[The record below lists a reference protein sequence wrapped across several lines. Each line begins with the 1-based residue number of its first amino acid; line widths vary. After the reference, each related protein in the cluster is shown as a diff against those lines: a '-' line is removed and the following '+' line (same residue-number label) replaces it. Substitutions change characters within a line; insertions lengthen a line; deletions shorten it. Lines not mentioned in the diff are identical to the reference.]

1 MPAIK
6 ERAHALQ
13 LLARRHGR
21 RIATVAAGLLALVLT
36 AMFGPTVLVTVRL
49 SLAVRSASP
58 ARIRSAVDAA
68 NALPNHLKPRNAR
81 HARITLFE
89 LGSSAVRRAM
99 ASKDLDELYAAARM
113 CEIAF
118 VNRYLVDAEIARV
131 IKKRDDAAAAL
142 KAMEEAR
149 TVAAAAAARYAD
161 EEDAILAVS
170 SDEALPAVSDGF
182 SSEASARIAQVKNYL
197 EPLEFQPDGWGAA
210 ATYRGETLRVLVAAE
225 EEGGAGATEDAAAE
239 EDAVKDAAGSTAEEG
254 EVEDAGAGNAREDS
268 GVEAT
273 VTAERVPTVAEAS
286 NVTNATA
293 APPPEPSE
301 VVLPH
306 GSGVLRTVEGF
317 EYAGSWHHGG
327 LSGACVTRWATGAVY
342 YAGARASISKKDGF
356 GTLLD
361 HDGEVI
367 HTGRFFNGSAMGA

>member
-239 EDAVKDAAGSTAEEG
+239 EDAVKDAAGEYGRGRRGRRCRRRKRKRRFGGGGDSHS
-254 EVEDAGAGNAREDS
+254 RESAD
-268 GVEAT
+268 GRRGQQRNECYGCPAT
-273 VTAERVPTVAEAS
+273 RALRGCFTSWLWCSAHCGGFRVCWLLASRWPIGCMCYAVGDRRRILCRCTSVDIQERWIRY
-286 NVTNATA
+286 
-293 APPPEPSE
+293 PPRS
-301 VVLPH
+301 
-306 GSGVLRTVEGF
+306 
-317 EYAGSWHHGG
+317 
-327 LSGACVTRWATGAVY
+327 
-342 YAGARASISKKDGF
+342 
-356 GTLLD
+356 
-361 HDGEVI
+361 
-367 HTGRFFNGSAMGA
+367 